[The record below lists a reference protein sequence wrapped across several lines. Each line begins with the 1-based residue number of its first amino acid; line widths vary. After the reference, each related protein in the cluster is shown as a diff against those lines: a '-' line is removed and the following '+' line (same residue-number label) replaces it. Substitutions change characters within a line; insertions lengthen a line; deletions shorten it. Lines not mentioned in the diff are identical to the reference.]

1 MYVVSEELG
10 ARHHV
15 GAGILLETESNDH
28 HERAILVGVSLPG
41 ISNWEMEDS
50 LDELSLLA
58 DTAGMEVV
66 DLLVQ
71 ERPSIDPAFFIGRGK
86 VDLLRETAK
95 RRSADLV
102 IFDDDLSPAQARNLE
117 RVVGVRILDRSGLIL
132 DIFVGR
138 ARTKEAKTQVELA
151 QLEYLMPRLTRQWP
165 HLSRQAG
172 GGGTMG
178 MGGIGTRGPGETQL
192 EVDRRKIRKRIKD
205 LSKELDRIG
214 RRRAV
219 GRKARK
225 DLFKT
230 ALVGYTNAGKSTL
243 MRVLSGSLVFVEDRL
258 FATLD
263 STTRLVKFRGNQK
276 MLITDTVG
284 FIRKLPHHLIASFH
298 STLEEAIEADLLLH
312 VVDISHP
319 QFEEQILAVRVVLDE
334 LGILEK
340 PTLMVFNKVD
350 LLEETGLLTWVKEE
364 YSDSVAV
371 SASTGFGLEDLRS
384 VLERRIDQGS
394 ITLDLSVSQKDGGFI
409 SLLYDAGE
417 VLEQSYQGNEVLL
430 KVRMN
435 RQQAQ
440 RMSARLRAYGG
451 AVF

>member
-1 MYVVSEELG
+1 M
-10 ARHHV
+10 
-15 GAGILLETESNDH
+15 
-28 HERAILVGVSLPG
+28 GV
-41 ISNWEMEDS
+41 
-50 LDELSLLA
+50 
-58 DTAGMEVV
+58 
-66 DLLVQ
+66 
-71 ERPSIDPAFFIGRGK
+71 
-86 VDLLRETAK
+86 
-95 RRSADLV
+95 
-102 IFDDDLSPAQARNLE
+102 
-117 RVVGVRILDRSGLIL
+117 
-132 DIFVGR
+132 
-138 ARTKEAKTQVELA
+138 
-151 QLEYLMPRLTRQWP
+151 
-165 HLSRQAG
+165 
-172 GGGTMG
+172 
-178 MGGIGTRGPGETQL
+178 GGIGTRGPGETQL